1 MKEMFQ
7 ALRWA
12 FRYKYSIVFSIIC
25 SASVAALWGANISVV
40 YPFVEVVFQGK
51 TLHDWS
57 NDQIQS
63 VEKTLAALPDPNAP
77 APAVEAPAPAPTGP
91 PALGAKN
98 VEAWQI
104 AERRNQLTSRL
115 NTLRKADAWIKAYA
129 PKDPFQTLVAIVVFL
144 LVGTLIKSFF
154 RVASGV
160 LVARAS
166 GRMTEDLR
174 NAYFRTLLSDQAN
187 YGQQIGDATARV
199 GGDVGAIGAAVQ
211 ILFGRSIQEP
221 LKMGAC
227 LVGAAMVNWRLLIFS
242 LLSCP
247 LASMLL
253 VALARSIRRASLRAF
268 DQRCLLISRMLQTF
282 QGLNVV
288 KAYNMESHERRRF
301 WQHTQEVYR
310 EQMKITWYEGLIRSN
325 NELLGIAVMC
335 LSALAGGYLALG
347 GQTHMFGI
355 RLAAHPMDF
364 GQIMLF
370 YGFLIGCTDPLRKM
384 GDVYGVLQGGV
395 AAAERVM
402 PFIMSPQVDPDRNKL
417 RVSHARAALVFE
429 NVSFHYVPSQP
440 VLQDVSFRI
449 EYGETVAIIG
459 GNGSGKTTMVNM
471 LLRFL
476 DPTKGRILL
485 GEHDLRDLRR
495 KNLRRRMALVSQRAV
510 LFNDSVFNNIAYGTR
525 RASQEAVV
533 RAAQQAHAHE
543 FITRNLAQSYDTNCG
558 DSGQRLSGGQQQRIA
573 LARAILRQPDILILD
588 EASSQI
594 DPKSE
599 QLIHQSLR
607 QFVKNRTTLIITH
620 RASTL
625 ELAHRILVLDAGRV
639 VDFGTHAELQERCAA
654 YRSWRQQLPLKMSA

>member
-7 ALRWA
+7 ALRWS
-12 FRYKYSIVFSIIC
+12 FRYKYSIIFSIIC

-40 YPFVEVVFQGK
+40 YPFVQLVFKGE

-57 NDQIQS
+57 NKEIQA
-63 VEKTLAALPDPNAP
+63 VEQELAALPAADAKIQAAP
-77 APAVEAPAPAPTGP
+77 ALPAVEEPVK
-91 PALGAKN
+91 GAKDFS
-98 VEAWQI
+98 AWEI
-104 AERRNQLTSRL
+104 AEKRSQLTQKLAS
-115 NTLRKADAWIKAYA
+115 LRKAEVWIKAYA
-129 PKDPFQTLVAIVVFL
+129 PDDPFQTLVVIVVFL
-144 LVGTLIKSFF
+144 LVGTLIKSVF

-174 NAYFRTLLSDQAN
+174 NAYFRTLLSDQVN

-211 ILFGRSIQEP
+211 VLFGRSVQEP

-227 LVGAAMVNWRLLIFS
+227 LVGAAFINWRLLIFS

-325 NELLGIAVMC
+325 NELLGIAVLC
-335 LSALAGGYLALG
+335 LSALAGGYLALQ

-355 RLAAHPMDF
+355 RLAANPMNF
-364 GQIMLF
+364 GQIMVF

-485 GEHDLRDLRR
+485 GEHDLCDLRR

-525 RASQEAVV
+525 RASQDEVV

-543 FITRNLAQSYDTNCG
+543 FITRNLAQGYDTNCG